1 MDGEKEGITQS
12 EISMAEEQHIG
23 VSGGN
28 NQIMPNATHAEQH
41 IHYHNGDEGGT
52 LSHYAKTLVI
62 LGAGADAAA
71 GLPASSQLIPGIVDW
86 LETDEG
92 TAVDDALRKQLK
104 RLTFRFD
111 KFVDDAIDRLAKD
124 LDCER
129 DTICHN
135 VREELEHN
143 PGLDDSQR
151 KMGSL
156 IVRIFQKITDVKQG
170 AAIDEEIEEL
180 IREVTGLEPTDHTII
195 DFTKL
200 NYTDTFKTIITHI
213 LRSSL
218 HDSANPIL
226 RHVYKNLLD
235 IEQLMAQYF
244 YGFFTGRQGQIKT
257 YLYIAWTLW
266 AYLIYREQE
275 LRESSLELREENAE
289 STENSDPS
297 DSLSKPSSL
306 NSQLY
311 RQLQGKD
318 DIQVVT
324 FNYTTLAAT
333 ASPSTLYFNGNLTDY
348 VDIENKN
355 DLHIDDIHTLDL
367 TAFFCERL
375 PQEMSLEGE
384 RIAIPS
390 FMPPLKLKP
399 VISDRYITIWYRT
412 SEVIRQAERILILGH
427 SIHAAES
434 FFCDMVRSNRHAEI
448 TLIDRDLDTAC
459 RNLCNTLQL
468 SVNRYTTLTV
478 QGHPARKYDNRITV
492 VQADLNDIDLSPWLQ
507 NQSEDQS

>member
-1 MDGEKEGITQS
+1 MDSNTDI
-12 EISMAEEQHIG
+12 H
-23 VSGGN
+23 GGN
-28 NQIMPNATHAEQH
+28 NQLLPNATHAEQH
-41 IHYHNGDEGGT
+41 IHYHAADIGGAVT
-52 LSHYAKTLVI
+52 HCTKDRLCPYTLVI

-92 TAVDDALRKQLK
+92 KAVDDALRKQLK

-124 LDCER
+124 LDRER
-129 DTICHN
+129 DTICRN
-135 VREELEHN
+135 VRDELEHN
-143 PGLDDSQR
+143 PNLDDSQR
-151 KMGSL
+151 KMGNL

-170 AAIDEEIEEL
+170 AAIDEETEQL
-180 IREVTGLEPTDHTII
+180 IREVTGLEPTDHAII
-195 DFTKL
+195 DFSRI
-200 NYTDTFKTIITHI
+200 NYTETFKTIITHI

-244 YGFFTGRQGQIKT
+244 YGFFTGKQGQIKT

-266 AYLIYREQE
+266 AYLIHREQE
-275 LRESSLELREENAE
+275 LNP
-289 STENSDPS
+289 D
-297 DSLSKPSSL
+297 L
-306 NSQLY
+306 NSQSVY
-311 RQLQGKD
+311 DQLLGKD

-324 FNYTTLAAT
+324 FNYTTLAAQ
-333 ASPSTLYFNGNLTDY
+333 AAPSALYFNGNLTDY

-355 DLHIDDIHTLDL
+355 DLHIDDIHALDL
-367 TAFFCERL
+367 TTFFRERL
-375 PQEMSLEGE
+375 PQELSLEGD
-384 RIAIPS
+384 RIAIPVPS

-399 VISDRYITIWYRT
+399 VISDRYITTWYRT
-412 SEVIRQAERILILGH
+412 SEAIRRAEHILILGH

-448 TLIDRDLDTAC
+448 TLIDRDLDTVC

-468 SVNRYTTLTV
+468 SLNRYTTLTV
-478 QGHPARKYDNRITV
+478 QGHPGRKYDNRITV
-492 VQADLNDIDLSPWLQ
+492 VQADLNDIDLTPWLESQ
-507 NQSEDQS
+507 G

>member
-1 MDGEKEGITQS
+1 MDSNTDI
-12 EISMAEEQHIG
+12 H
-23 VSGGN
+23 GGN
-28 NQIMPNATHAEQH
+28 NQIVPNATHAEQH
-41 IHYHNGDEGGT
+41 IHYHAADIGGAV
-52 LSHYAKTLVI
+52 SHCTQSDAVPPGAKTLVI

-92 TAVDDALRKQLK
+92 KAVDDALRKQLK

-124 LDCER
+124 LDRER

-143 PGLDDSQR
+143 HGLDDSQR

-170 AAIDEEIEEL
+170 AAIDEETEEL

-200 NYTDTFKTIITHI
+200 NYTETFKTIITHI

-257 YLYIAWTLW
+257 YLYIAWMLW
-266 AYLIYREQE
+266 AYLVHREQNLNLDLNLNSRSVYNQ
-275 LRESSLELREENAE
+275 LRE
-289 STENSDPS
+289 
-297 DSLSKPSSL
+297 
-306 NSQLY
+306 
-311 RQLQGKD
+311 KD

-324 FNYTTLAAT
+324 FNYTTLAAA
-333 ASPSTLYFNGNLTDY
+333 ASPTALYFNGNLNDY

-355 DLHIDDIHTLDL
+355 DLHIDDIHALDL
-367 TAFFCERL
+367 TAFFRERL

-384 RIAIPS
+384 RIAIPVPS

-399 VISDRYITIWYRT
+399 VISDRYITVWYRT
-412 SEVIRQAERILILGH
+412 SEAIRHAERILILGH
-427 SIHAAES
+427 SIHAAGS
-434 FFCDMVRSNRHAEI
+434 FFCDMVRSNRQAEI

-478 QGHPARKYDNRITV
+478 QDHPARKYDNRITV
-492 VQADLNDIDLSPWLQ
+492 VQADLTDINLTPWLESQ
-507 NQSEDQS
+507 GQG